1 MENYSNQQP
10 DPIAEKM
17 RDTVTLEKIF
27 KQAVFEAVDKARR
40 LGFFLPHHDPVQQT
54 LCPSR
59 PLVCPPKNLIRVSKI
74 APCKVVSRTLSAVGR
89 Q

>member
-1 MENYSNQQP
+1 MEQDSIDLNQQP

-17 RDTVTLEKIF
+17 RDTATLEKIF

-40 LGFFLPHHDPVQQT
+40 LGFLPPAPHT
-54 LCPSR
+54 PSD
-59 PLVCPPKNLIRVSKI
+59 
-74 APCKVVSRTLSAVGR
+74 VGR